1 MYYCE
6 NDFIYET
13 HRNSVENRNSEFD
26 IRLQSQWNSAVEK
39 GYFRYRLNIK
49 HSKILPGKY
58 SFLAQVKNSTNAE
71 LYSCVADIYV

>member
-13 HRNSVENRNSEFD
+13 HRNSLENGKSGFD
-26 IRLQSQWNSAVEK
+26 IRLQSEWNCAEEK
-39 GYFRYRLNIK
+39 GSFRYRLNIK

-58 SFLAQVKNSTNAE
+58 SFLAQVKSSTHIE
-71 LYSCVADIYV
+71 L